1 MVIKK
6 EGEHYT
12 IDTKVIVVVG
22 GIAVT
27 LMLYFAVN
35 MYQMV
40 SHVGKL
46 ADHTAVM
53 TTQMVEM
60 NKNTK
65 SMSEDTHQMS
75 SNLDHVDKSI
85 STVTTPRGMMN
96 MWRR

>member
-1 MVIKK
+1 MITKK
-6 EGEHYT
+6 PDGQYAV
-12 IDTKVIVVVG
+12 DSKVIVGVGMMAVV
-22 GIAVT
+22 

-46 ADHTAVM
+46 ADNTAIM
-53 TTQMVEM
+53 TTQVTEM

-65 SMSEDTHQMS
+65 SMS
-75 SNLDHVDKSI
+75 SNMDSI
-85 STVTTPRGMMN
+85 DEGITTVTTPRGMMN